1 MPSRSFAM
9 AKISSLPME
18 DQSAGRVK
26 RIKEEIK
33 ESRKPVL
40 GMGLGKYIPTTVMS
54 KLYNAITSCAT
65 LQLRVTTWYTRGTR
79 LAETLPQVPDKII
92 RVLQALVIYF
102 IIIIFLL
109 RLMHQV
115 LFHSYYILGRVA
127 LSYFWVTFEP

>member
-9 AKISSLPME
+9 AKISTMHVE
-18 DQSAGRVK
+18 DQSTGRVK
-26 RIKEEIK
+26 RMKEEIK

-40 GMGLGKYIPTTVMS
+40 GMGLGKYIPNPVTS

-65 LQLRVTTWYTRGTR
+65 LQLRLTTWYTRGTR

-102 IIIIFLL
+102 IIIC
-109 RLMHQV
+109 
-115 LFHSYYILGRVA
+115 YG
-127 LSYFWVTFEP
+127 